1 MKSIKTRMLVL
12 FTGLILLTVIGVGG
26 LSLYSS
32 TETLRHE
39 ANKGIQSAAVEG
51 SKLIEA
57 YLLQQKAYMEA
68 LATNPVLMDESVP
81 FEEKVAFFEREAER
95 FGYDSYTVGNV
106 AGDAQTM
113 NADGA
118 TFNMA
123 EFPQYQ
129 QTLAGE
135 SVVSDVVIIEEKPY
149 LVYSAPIT
157 EGNEVVG
164 VLMGTR
170 PANMLNE
177 VTGNIVYGDNESTR
191 VFITNRAGTYQA
203 HPEAV
208 LVDMQLNLLELANPE
223 EVEELEEL
231 PEAEGEQPAEDT
243 SVEELAKLFEDHISK
258 GETGYGTHTF
268 AGVDIL
274 VGYAPIPGTDWVM
287 GIEIDED
294 EIFSSLNQLRMGLM
308 IVTVFFLLLGI
319 VITYFVSN
327 SISKPLV
334 AVSKEINK
342 LSNYDLTKTE
352 DAKLQKYTK
361 RKDEVG
367 QITHAL
373 EQMRESFGQLIN
385 STGDIAGQ
393 VSASSEQLTATSQ
406 QAVSAAEEVANTIDE
421 IASGATGQAKD
432 TEKGAAQI
440 LELGNLI
447 EQDQKYVAS
456 LVESTDNV
464 SVLKDEG
471 LDSLKELIEKTS
483 TNTKSIKE
491 IKEII
496 LTTNASAEKIAS
508 ASQMI
513 KSISE
518 QTNLLALNAAIEAA
532 RAGEAGKGFA
542 VVADEVRKLAE
553 QSNEFTEDIVKIIQ
567 ELTMKT
573 ENAVS
578 TMDLVDENTTSQV
591 KSLES
596 TNTKFVGI
604 AEAIQTMTE
613 AMSRITDSGQDMQV
627 KKDELISLIDNL
639 SAIAEE
645 NAASTEEA
653 SASVEEQTASM
664 NELATS
670 SEELAKLA
678 EKMQESISKFKI

>member
-1 MKSIKTRMLVL
+1 
-12 FTGLILLTVIGVGG
+12 
-26 LSLYSS
+26 
-32 TETLRHE
+32 
-39 ANKGIQSAAVEG
+39 
-51 SKLIEA
+51 
-57 YLLQQKAYMEA
+57 
-68 LATNPVLMDESVP
+68 
-81 FEEKVAFFEREAER
+81 
-95 FGYDSYTVGNV
+95 
-106 AGDAQTM
+106 
-113 NADGA
+113 
-118 TFNMA
+118 
-123 EFPQYQ
+123 
-129 QTLAGE
+129 
-135 SVVSDVVIIEEKPY
+135 
-149 LVYSAPIT
+149 
-157 EGNEVVG
+157 
-164 VLMGTR
+164 
-170 PANMLNE
+170 
-177 VTGNIVYGDNESTR
+177 
-191 VFITNRAGTYQA
+191 
-203 HPEAV
+203 
-208 LVDMQLNLLELANPE
+208 
-223 EVEELEEL
+223 
-231 PEAEGEQPAEDT
+231 
-243 SVEELAKLFEDHISK
+243 
-258 GETGYGTHTF
+258 
-268 AGVDIL
+268 
-274 VGYAPIPGTDWVM
+274 
-287 GIEIDED
+287 
-294 EIFSSLNQLRMGLM
+294 
-308 IVTVFFLLLGI
+308 
-319 VITYFVSN
+319 
-327 SISKPLV
+327 
-334 AVSKEINK
+334 
-342 LSNYDLTKTE
+342 
-352 DAKLQKYTK
+352 
-361 RKDEVG
+361 
-367 QITHAL
+367 
-373 EQMRESFGQLIN
+373 MRESFGQLIN